1 MNIKGEEHN
10 DLCVGIDLGTTN
22 SVLSIINV
30 KLNGDIISKVVE
42 IPRAVDTYT
51 VVEGAKFNTQRK
63 PTLPSCV
70 YYDDEHYYK
79 TVVGDFAKKRYP
91 VRPHLVAKSI
101 KSQMGNEFATGLSP
115 EVPDKTPAQISA
127 RILEHMLRHAEK
139 IFRTKIDDA
148 VITVPANF
156 DSSMC
161 RATRDAAEIA
171 GIKIKNNDDSERP
184 VLLSEP
190 NAVIYDFINQAHNGE
205 IPANVLDLSKKK
217 HVMVFDLGGGTL
229 DITLHAI
236 ERRDSSTEILKVK
249 EIATNRYT
257 LLGGD
262 DFDKAIAEAMFRRYV
277 KQHERHVDIVN
288 KLRREKKTIM
298 PQLLVYAE
306 ELKLELSD
314 RKNDDIVSS
323 GWDEDEEDNDFPI
336 GGNISSTGYAYDDTF
351 TVEEIEEILSPF
363 MGTHLTFDDYK
374 KLDELTGDNNTRN
387 IIYPIL
393 DVLNKA
399 AEKLNTNNVV
409 IDAVIMNGGMSK
421 FYMITERLKQFFGF
435 DPIVALDPDQAVAR
449 GAAVYHYYL
458 HRYEEIK
465 DDMRLVGDTESA
477 KSAAD
482 KKFESDDGVTLL
494 KPPLSIE
501 WGRNILNDSLYLAT
515 KNDTQVKIIPSG
527 AELPYTSEMMKGFKL
542 MPNYKQ
548 IAIPI
553 LSRNIDST
561 YRVIARGNIV
571 FTRKYPDGAYVAF
584 RVYMASSKVITME
597 AWTCNDVDGTQILE
611 QGRVDISIHNDFSA
625 EKKNKIVPR
634 VGTNLKPEAVLNNI
648 EQLCRNYENLYG
660 KALVAKKSA
669 IAKEIRMLVNSV
681 CTAGNA
687 ADFAVPVLKMI
698 GTTRSNE
705 FKQRCFII
713 ARKIGGT
720 WTDDQKRQLANECM
734 LQLDSE
740 LQGINLKDY
749 WSSSASTNTK
759 MQAIFAMSM
768 CASPEQLNKLEKLHS
783 DERYLNSCLYTHA
796 KTKTQVDWIYNCFKR
811 DVGMLRRG
819 LKSNIQF
826 SSYSIGLAFHLDGR
840 PLQTKVD
847 KDAVVGELC
856 EMILSQRISIDESI
870 CCMLALGWICDRRQ
884 KNDVSQR
891 SIDEALRT
899 LDDMNFYYTSDEK
912 RRLFKMQSVV
922 RKLIQGQELSRDEE
936 EFLLLKLSGFDS

>member
-51 VVEGAKFNTQRK
+51 VVEGAKFNTQRR

-70 YYDDEHYYK
+70 YYDDEHHYK

-101 KSQMGNEFATGLSP
+101 KSQMGQEFVTGLSA

-127 RILEHMLRHAEK
+127 RILEHMIRHAEK

-161 RATRDAAEIA
+161 RATRDAAELA
-171 GIKIKNNDDSERP
+171 GIKIKNDDDTERP

-205 IPANVLDLSKKK
+205 IPANVLDLSRKKN
-217 HVMVFDLGGGTL
+217 VMVFDLGGGTL
-229 DITLHAI
+229 DITLHEI
-236 ERRDSSTEILKVK
+236 ERRDSTKEILKVN

-262 DFDKAIAEAMFRRYV
+262 DFDNAIAEAMFRRYV
-277 KQHERHVDIVN
+277 KQHEKHADIVS

-314 RKNDDIVSS
+314 RKNDNIMSF
-323 GWDEDEEDNDFPI
+323 GWDEDEEDEDFPI

-351 TVEEIEEILSPF
+351 TAEEIEEILLPF
-363 MGTHLTFDDYK
+363 MGRHLKFDDYK
-374 KLDELTGDNNTRN
+374 RVDELTGESNVRN

-393 DVLNKA
+393 DVLKKA
-399 AEKLNTNNVV
+399 SEKLNVDELK

-421 FYMITERLKQFFGF
+421 FYMVTERLKQFFGF

-458 HRYEEIK
+458 HKYEEIK
-465 DDMRLVGDTESA
+465 DNMRMVGDTNSV
-477 KSAAD
+477 KSTAD
-482 KKFESDDGVTLL
+482 KEFESEGDITLL

-501 WGRNILNDSLYLAT
+501 WGRNILNDSLYLKM
-515 KNDTQVKIIPSG
+515 KNDTHVKIIPSG

-553 LSRNIDST
+553 ASRNIDNT

-611 QGRVDISIHNDFSA
+611 QGRVDISIHTDFSSD
-625 EKKNKIVPR
+625 KKNKIVPR
-634 VGTNLKPEAVLNNI
+634 VGTNLKPDAVLNNI

-660 KALVAKKSA
+660 KAFISKKSA
-669 IAKEIRMLVNSV
+669 IAKEIRTLVNSV
-681 CTAGNA
+681 CTAGNTD
-687 ADFAVPVLKMI
+687 DFAVPILRML
-698 GTTRSNE
+698 GNTRSNE

-713 ARKIGGT
+713 ARKIGGN
-720 WTDDQKRQLANECM
+720 WSDAQKKQLANFCM
-734 LQLDSE
+734 MQLDSD
-740 LQGINLKDY
+740 LQGISLRDY
-749 WSSSASTNTK
+749 WSSSSNTNTK
-759 MQAIFAMSM
+759 LQAIFAMSM
-768 CASPEQLNKLEKLHS
+768 CASEDQLNRLEKLHG
-783 DERYLNSCLYTHA
+783 DERYLNACLYTHA
-796 KTKTQVDWIYNCFKR
+796 KTKTQIDWIYNCFKR
-811 DVGMLRRG
+811 DIGVVGRG
-819 LKSNIQF
+819 SKSNIQF
-826 SSYSIGLAFHLDGR
+826 SSYAIGLVFYLDGK
-840 PLQTKVD
+840 PTNAKISKAGVV
-847 KDAVVGELC
+847 KDLC
-856 EMILSQRISIDESI
+856 DAILSQKISIDEAI
-870 CCMLALGWICDRRQ
+870 CCVLAIGWICDRRSN
-884 KNDVSQR
+884 NDVS
-891 SIDEALRT
+891 DETIELALNT
-899 LDDMNFYYTSDEK
+899 LDDMNMYFNFDER
-912 RRLFKMQSVV
+912 RRLFKMQAVV
-922 RKLIQGQELSRDEE
+922 RKMLQGQALSKDEE
-936 EFLLLKLSGFDS
+936 EFLLLKLSGFEY

>member
-1 MNIKGEEHN
+1 MKINGEEHN

-51 VVEGAKFNTQRK
+51 VVEGAKFNTQRR

-70 YYDDEHYYK
+70 YYDDEHHYK

-101 KSQMGNEFATGLSP
+101 KSQMGREFAEGLSP

-127 RILEHMLRHAEK
+127 RILEHMIRHAER

-171 GIKIKNNDDSERP
+171 GIKIKNDDDSERP

-205 IPANVLDLSKKK
+205 IPANVLDLSKKRN
-217 HVMVFDLGGGTL
+217 VMVFDLGGGTL
-229 DITLHAI
+229 DITLHEIA
-236 ERRDSSTEILKVK
+236 RRDSSSEILKVS

-262 DFDKAIAEAMFRRYV
+262 DFDQAIAEAMFRRYV
-277 KQHERHVDIVN
+277 KQHERHADIVS

-314 RKNDDIVSS
+314 RKSENIISS
-323 GWDEDEEDNDFPI
+323 GWDEDDEDNDFPI

-351 TVEEIEEILSPF
+351 TVEEIEEILNPF
-363 MGTHLTFDDYK
+363 MGLNLKFDDYK
-374 KLDELTGDNNTRN
+374 RLDELTGETHTRN

-399 AEKLNTNNVV
+399 AEKLGTSNVT

-421 FYMITERLKQFFGF
+421 FYMVTDRLKKFFGF
-435 DPIVALDPDQAVAR
+435 EPIVAIDPDQAVAR

-458 HRYEEIK
+458 HKYEEIK
-465 DDMRLVGDTESA
+465 DNMRMVGDVSSA
-477 KSAAD
+477 RSEAD
-482 KKFESDDGVTLL
+482 KKYESDDEVTLL

-611 QGRVDISIHNDFSA
+611 QGRVDISIHTDFSSD
-625 EKKNKIVPR
+625 KKGKIIPR
-634 VGTNLKPEAVLNNI
+634 VGSNLKPEAVLNNI

-660 KALVAKKSA
+660 KAYIAKKSA
-669 IAKEIRMLVNSV
+669 IAKEIRTLVNSV
-681 CTAGNA
+681 CTAGNTD
-687 ADFAVPVLKMI
+687 DFAAPILRMI
-698 GTTRSNE
+698 PSTRSNE

-713 ARKIGGT
+713 ARKIGST
-720 WTDDQKRQLANECM
+720 WTEDQKRRLANECM
-734 LQLDSE
+734 MQLDSD
-740 LQGINLKDY
+740 LQGINLRDY
-749 WSSSASTNTK
+749 WSSSSNTNTK
-759 MQAIFAMSM
+759 LQAIFAMSM
-768 CASPEQLNKLEKLHS
+768 CATTEQLNQLERLHS
-783 DERYLNSCLYTHA
+783 DERYLNACLYTHA
-796 KTKTQVDWIYNCFKR
+796 KTKTQVDWIYDCFKR
-811 DVGMLRRG
+811 DIGMLGRG

-826 SSYSIGLAFHLDGR
+826 SSYSIGLSFYLDGR
-840 PLQTKVD
+840 ETRTRVD
-847 KDAVVGELC
+847 KARVVEELSDV
-856 EMILSQRISIDESI
+856 ILNQRVSIDETI
-870 CCMLALGWICDRRQ
+870 CCVLALGWICDRRTE
-884 KNDVSQR
+884 ND
-891 SIDEALRT
+891 IDEGAVQLAIKT
-899 LDDMNFYYTSDEK
+899 LDEMNMYYTSDEK
-912 RRLFKMQSVV
+912 RRLYKMQSVV
-922 RKLIQGQELSRDEE
+922 RKVVQGQALSKDEE
-936 EFLLLKLSGFDS
+936 EFLLLKLNGFD

>member
-1 MNIKGEEHN
+1 MNIKGEDHN

-30 KLNGDIISKVVE
+30 KLNGDIISKVVD

-51 VVEGAKFNTQRK
+51 VVEGAKFNLQRK

-70 YYDDEHYYK
+70 YYDDEHHYK
-79 TVVGDFAKKRYP
+79 TIVGDFAKKRYS

-101 KSQMGNEFATGLSP
+101 KSQMGQEFATGLAP
-115 EVPDKTPAQISA
+115 EVPDKTPSQISA

-161 RATRDAAEIA
+161 RATRDAAELA
-171 GIKIKNNDDSERP
+171 GIKIRDADGSERP

-205 IPANVLDLSKKK
+205 IPSNVLDLSQKRN
-217 HVMVFDLGGGTL
+217 VMVFDLGGGTL
-229 DITLHAI
+229 DITLHEIA
-236 ERRDSSTEILKVK
+236 RRDASTEILKVS

-257 LLGGD
+257 KLGGD
-262 DFDKAIAEAMFRRYV
+262 DFDRAIAEAMFKRYV
-277 KQHERHVDIVN
+277 KQHERHADIVT

-314 RKNDDIVSS
+314 RKNDDIASF
-323 GWDEDEEDNDFPI
+323 GWDEDDEENDFPI

-351 TVEEIEEILSPF
+351 TVDEIEEILSPF
-363 MGTHLTFDDYK
+363 MGLQLKFDDYK
-374 KLDELTGDNNTRN
+374 RLEEFTGADETRN

-399 AEKLNTNNVV
+399 AEKLKTDKIV

-421 FYMITERLKQFFGF
+421 FYMVTERLKEFFGF
-435 DPIVALDPDQAVAR
+435 DPIVALDPDQSVAR

-458 HRYEEIK
+458 HKYEEIK
-465 DDMRLVGDTESA
+465 DNMRLVGDANSA
-477 KSAAD
+477 RAEAD
-482 KKFESDDGVTLL
+482 KKFNLDSEMTLL

-571 FTRKYPDGAYVAF
+571 FTKKYPDGAYVAF

-597 AWTCNDVDGTQILE
+597 AWTCNDVDGTQVIE
-611 QGRVDISIHNDFSA
+611 QGRVDISIHNDFSSD
-625 EKKNKIVPR
+625 KKNKIIQR
-634 VGTNLKPEAVLNNI
+634 DGSNFNPEAVLNNI
-648 EQLCRNYENLYG
+648 EQLCRNYEGLYG
-660 KALVAKKSA
+660 KAYLSKKSS
-669 IAKEIRMLVNSV
+669 IAKEIRTLVNSV
-681 CTAGNA
+681 CMAGNA
-687 ADFAVPVLKMI
+687 NDFAQPILKMLRS
-698 GTTRSNE
+698 TKSNE

-713 ARKIGGT
+713 ARKIGAG
-720 WTDDQKRQLANECM
+720 WTADQKKQLADDCM
-734 LQLDSE
+734 MQLESD

-749 WSSSASTNTK
+749 WSSSSNTNTK

-768 CASPEQLNKLEKLHS
+768 CASTDQLNRLEKLHS
-783 DERYLNSCLYTHA
+783 DERYLNACLYTHA
-796 KTKTQVDWIYNCFKR
+796 KTKTQIEWIYDRFKR
-811 DVGMLRRG
+811 DLAVVNRG
-819 LKSNIQF
+819 AKSNIQF
-826 SSYSIGLAFHLDGR
+826 SSYSIGLAFYLDGR
-840 PLQTKVD
+840 TIETKLD
-847 KDAVVGELC
+847 KDELVGELC
-856 EMILSQRISIDESI
+856 DVILSQRISVDETI
-870 CCMLALGWICDRRQ
+870 CCVLALGWLCD
-884 KNDVSQR
+884 QR
-891 SIDEALRT
+891 SANNVGREAIRAALNT
-899 LDDMNFYYTSDEK
+899 LDEINLFFTVDEK

-922 RKLIQGQELSRDEE
+922 RKVIQGQTLSKDEE
-936 EFLLLKLSGFDS
+936 EFLLLKLNGLDG